1 MPTPECNAATRS
13 LDNLQACGATAFAV
27 GAALWGHM
35 TSSFGEW
42 APVVLW
48 ALSAGVAISTI
59 WRNVSAVRSGKP

>member
-1 MPTPECNAATRS
+1 MPDASCTAATRS
-13 LDNLQACGATAFAV
+13 LDNLQACGATALAA

-35 TSSFGEW
+35 ASSFGEW

-59 WRNVSAVRSGKP
+59 WRNIAAVRSGKP